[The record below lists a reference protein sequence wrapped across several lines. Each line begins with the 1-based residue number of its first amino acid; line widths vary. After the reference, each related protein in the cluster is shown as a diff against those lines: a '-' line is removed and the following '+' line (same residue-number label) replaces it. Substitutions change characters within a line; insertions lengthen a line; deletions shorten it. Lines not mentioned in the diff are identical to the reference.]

1 MAKSGVHFGPSSQE
15 GSSQA
20 LRCPSQL
27 ARVEGLPGSLRGPPS
42 LQGLKETLKI
52 RGLDFF
58 SPQPHST
65 LFSRAL
71 GWEVGERPF
80 TFFKTTKSFSAAVRL
95 LISSSYL

>member
-1 MAKSGVHFGPSSQE
+1 MPGP
-15 GSSQA
+15 A
-20 LRCPSQL
+20 
-27 ARVEGLPGSLRGPPS
+27 PPS
-42 LQGLKETLKI
+42 LLGWRGSLAPSVALPHLHGLKETLKI

-58 SPQPHST
+58 SPPPHST

-80 TFFKTTKSFSAAVRL
+80 TFFKTTKSFSAAARL